1 MSTENQEHRHVPTG
15 NGLKGKARQKAKTG
29 AAGIPTASS
38 L

>member
-1 MSTENQEHRHVPTG
+1 MNTENQEHRHVPTD

-29 AAGIPTASS
+29 AEEIPTASS